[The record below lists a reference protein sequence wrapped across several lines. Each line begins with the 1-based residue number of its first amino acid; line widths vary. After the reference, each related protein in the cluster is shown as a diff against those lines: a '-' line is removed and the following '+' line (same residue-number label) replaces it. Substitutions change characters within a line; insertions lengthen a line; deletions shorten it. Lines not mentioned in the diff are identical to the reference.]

1 MVLRM
6 AKGEHVRTFWPLMLQ
21 CGSED
26 GDNYSAGF
34 EKLHAELIEWGIP
47 SPSQV
52 HLDSFSSS
60 KKAAQ
65 RVWPR
70 AVVCRSI
77 QHLRR
82 NLLRNH
88 RKGRRPPHPR
98 KKKTKDHADSRRNR
112 RKCSQPRLGE
122 KKPKLA
128 PHLKERSIFA
138 FFDLFNRLMLVPS
151 LSMHHLLLEIVL
163 RRISNV
169 WGDTSWV
176 QYFEEQYCSKKRVD
190 AELYGVDQAGCCCCC
205 CHFFLHSRIVIEGSL
220 QVKLPTI
227 WTDGKA
233 QPGRS
238 SEREKVRREKIRE
251 GESQKKED
259 PGARKGRRVA
269 KHSVFQLFVFPEGR
283 KVGSLTRWVQRQLAR
298 EEMKT
303 CIRCG
308 AKHISKYTVLKTVG
322 FGLLLDVVMSKPCA
336 PLWREAHCQVKMYK
350 AHKVRQI
357 DR

>member
-52 HLDSFSSS
+52 HLDWFSSS

-112 RKCSQPRLGE
+112 RNCSQPRLGE

-205 CHFFLHSRIVIEGSL
+205 CHFFFTFSHCDRRKFTSQTSDNMDRWKSTARK
-220 QVKLPTI
+220 KL
-227 WTDGKA
+227 
-233 QPGRS
+233 R
-238 SEREKVRREKIRE
+238 ER
-251 GESQKKED
+251 ESQKREDQRGRKSEEGRSRCAKRKESRETQCFPIVRVSGGSKSRLANA
-259 PGARKGRRVA
+259 PGAEAAGQRRDENL
-269 KHSVFQLFVFPEGR
+269 H
-283 KVGSLTRWVQRQLAR
+283 
-298 EEMKT
+298 
-303 CIRCG
+303 
-308 AKHISKYTVLKTVG
+308 
-322 FGLLLDVVMSKPCA
+322 
-336 PLWREAHCQVKMYK
+336 PLWREAHFQVYSVENCR
-350 AHKVRQI
+350 VRTAFGRCDVETVRAVVARSTLPSQNVQSTQGSAN
-357 DR
+357 R

>member
-1 MVLRM
+1 MGFQYGLCSALVAHGFRNYHDVSVFFGVHYHFADSLLHTLNERGSTIASQFEFMTFTRQLKVRSRESPEPPVARGTSCFPNPSFHLGAMVLRM

-52 HLDSFSSS
+52 HLDWFSSS

-112 RKCSQPRLGE
+112 RNCSQPRLGE

-128 PHLKERSIFA
+128 PHLKEKSIFA

-205 CHFFLHSRIVIEGSL
+205 CHFFYI
-220 QVKLPTI
+220 
-227 WTDGKA
+227 
-233 QPGRS
+233 
-238 SEREKVRREKIRE
+238 
-251 GESQKKED
+251 
-259 PGARKGRRVA
+259 
-269 KHSVFQLFVFPEGR
+269 
-283 KVGSLTRWVQRQLAR
+283 LA
-298 EEMKT
+298 
-303 CIRCG
+303 
-308 AKHISKYTVLKTVG
+308 L
-322 FGLLLDVVMSKPCA
+322 
-336 PLWREAHCQVKMYK
+336 
-350 AHKVRQI
+350 
-357 DR
+357 

>member
-34 EKLHAELIEWGIP
+34 EKLHAEWGIP

-52 HLDSFSSS
+52 HLDWFSSS

-112 RKCSQPRLGE
+112 RNCSQPRLGE

-269 KHSVFQLFVFPEGR
+269 KHSVFPMIC
-283 KVGSLTRWVQRQLAR
+283 GSGGSKSRLANAPGAEAAGQRRDENL
-298 EEMKT
+298 
-303 CIRCG
+303 
-308 AKHISKYTVLKTVG
+308 H
-322 FGLLLDVVMSKPCA
+322 
-336 PLWREAHCQVKMYK
+336 PLWREAHFQVYSVENCR
-350 AHKVRQI
+350 VRTAFGRCDVETVRAVVARSTLPSQNVQSTQGSAN
-357 DR
+357 R